1 MATFT
6 RRLLPILF
14 SGLLLV
20 PLAGTVAAVDL
31 PPPADDAALLQDGV
45 DLVHM
50 TNAKRESVGRV
61 DLRMDP
67 ALMSIARDRARVM
80 AANDVLSHTEP
91 DGTTVWDRINAAHIT
106 WYGGGEIIAWNHYPA
121 VYSTAEAISAWWGS
135 PGHHAIM
142 VSTGYNYV
150 GFGAAVSADGKFYF
164 AGVFAKLPDHT
175 VPWARMGSVSMR
187 TVDATPQ
194 AGDRPLVGRRHPPAG
209 PDLRSPLFPGP
220 VARRRRQ
227 SGTPGRRA
235 PPRASR
241 SPWCAASATRS
252 ASGRAIMPA
261 TGAHGGWSASG
272 PDPRARRRHARLAPR
287 ESRGPTAD
295 IVWIVRIVRRSR
307 TFQLHRTDGPG
318 RARST
323 PSSRDTTR

>member
-20 PLAGTVAAVDL
+20 PLAGTVAAEDL

-175 VPWARMGSVSMR
+175 VPWARMGSVS
-187 TVDATPQ
+187 DAHRRRTPQ

-227 SGTPGRRA
+227 LARLDDEHRHEQVDHHGARRPLRGPRPGARSCRQLGRMADGQPPALTRAPAGDMPGRHPERA
-235 PPRASR
+235 E
-241 SPWCAASATRS
+241 
-252 ASGRAIMPA
+252 
-261 TGAHGGWSASG
+261 
-272 PDPRARRRHARLAPR
+272 AR
-287 ESRGPTAD
+287 
-295 IVWIVRIVRRSR
+295 
-307 TFQLHRTDGPG
+307 QLI
-318 RARST
+318 
-323 PSSRDTTR
+323 